1 MHLLHSV
8 FGVLPGVIVTRCS
21 GVAAVVSQNND
32 SVCAVM
38 IGKRGS
44 SHEHLAIA
52 LSEEV
57 VELGGGQARSEA
69 CT

>member
-1 MHLLHSV
+1 MQLLHSV
-8 FGVLPGVIVTRCS
+8 LSVLPSVIVTRCS

-32 SVCAVM
+32 SVHAVM

-44 SHEHLAIA
+44 SHEHLAIT

-57 VELGGGQARSEA
+57 VELGRRQARSEA